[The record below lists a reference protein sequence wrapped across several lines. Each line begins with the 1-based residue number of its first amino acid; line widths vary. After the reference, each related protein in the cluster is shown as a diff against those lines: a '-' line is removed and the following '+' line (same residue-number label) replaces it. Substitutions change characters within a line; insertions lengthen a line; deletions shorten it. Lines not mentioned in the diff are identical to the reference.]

1 MNMLGSIDTCWDILL
16 GNICDEKDP
25 QHREKKN
32 KVILVNLVLSESLK
46 L

>member
-25 QHREKKN
+25 QHRKKN